1 MNEQNIIATKT
12 TQEKVTQENE
22 ERSLTWEEALNDD
35 HDYENCDYDE
45 EELLNEKKKKDEAW
59 DFDGFTS

>member
-12 TQEKVTQENE
+12 TQEKATQENK

-45 EELLNEKKKKDEAW
+45 EELLDEEKIKDEAW

>member
-12 TQEKVTQENE
+12 TQEKATQENK

-45 EELLNEKKKKDEAW
+45 EELLCEKRDRDEAW

>member
-1 MNEQNIIATKT
+1 MNKQNIIATKT
-12 TQEKVTQENE
+12 TQEKATQENE
-22 ERSLTWEEALNDD
+22 ERSLTWKKVLNDD

-45 EELLNEKKKKDEAW
+45 EKLLDEEKNKDEAW